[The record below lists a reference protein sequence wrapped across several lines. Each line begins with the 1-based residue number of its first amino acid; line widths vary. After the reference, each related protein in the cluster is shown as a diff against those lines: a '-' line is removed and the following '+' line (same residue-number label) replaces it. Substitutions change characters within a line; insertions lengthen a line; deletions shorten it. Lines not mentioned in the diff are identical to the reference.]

1 MKPGLVSGAWLPQ
14 AGEVSPNMDKIGVL
28 PAQRHEPPMSLA
40 LPRSP
45 ASGLPLLPADL
56 SARQRGALGAV
67 VVVAHG
73 LMAWLLWHTASPTPA
88 MVEPPVIT
96 AMLVMDSPRPVT
108 ERALPPMPLDPVPT
122 PSRVMPRPPVVP
134 AKTALAPAQTPV
146 LASARPAPG
155 AEVPVVPP
163 VQESKPAAQAAPVSP
178 APVATAAAHAPLSP
192 APAAEPPR
200 PVSASPRELPMSA
213 VRYLVEPPQVYPR
226 ASRDLGESG
235 VVLLKV
241 LVDEE
246 GRPKD
251 VLVSKGSGFPR
262 LDRQAVLNM
271 KAARFQPH
279 VESGVPRAV
288 WVPAEIVFNLE

>member
-1 MKPGLVSGAWLPQ
+1 
-14 AGEVSPNMDKIGVL
+14 
-28 PAQRHEPPMSLA
+28 MSLA
-40 LPRSP
+40 LSRPS

-56 SARQRGALGAV
+56 SARQRGVLGAV

-88 MVEPPVIT
+88 VVEPPVIT
-96 AMLVMDSPRPVT
+96 ATLVMDSPRPAA
-108 ERALPPMPLDPVPT
+108 ERAQPPTPLDPVPT
-122 PSRVMPRPPVVP
+122 PSRVMPRPPVAP
-134 AKTALAPAQTPV
+134 AKTAPAPAQTPV
-146 LASARPAPG
+146 LASARTAPG
-155 AEVPVVPP
+155 AEVPVAPP
-163 VQESKPAAQAAPVSP
+163 VQESKPTAQAAAVAP
-178 APVATAAAHAPLSP
+178 APAAAATAHAPASP
-192 APAAEPPR
+192 APAAEPAR
-200 PVSASPRELPMSA
+200 PVPASPRELPMSA

-262 LDRQAVLNM
+262 LDRQAVQNM
-271 KAARFQPH
+271 KGARFQPH
-279 VESGVPRAV
+279 IESGVPRAV

>member
-1 MKPGLVSGAWLPQ
+1 M
-14 AGEVSPNMDKIGVL
+14 
-28 PAQRHEPPMSLA
+28 LA
-40 LPRSP
+40 
-45 ASGLPLLPADL
+45 
-56 SARQRGALGAV
+56 AV
-67 VVVAHG
+67 VLLAHG
-73 LMAWLLWHTASPTPA
+73 LVAWGLWHATPRTPT
-88 MVEPPVIT
+88 VVDPPVIT
-96 AMLVMDSPRPVT
+96 ANLVVDSPPPATLPVVSEAPAPAT
-108 ERALPPMPLDPVPT
+108 APPVSPVPA
-122 PSRVMPRPPVVP
+122 VAKPVQP
-134 AKTALAPAQTPV
+134 PV
-146 LASARPAPG
+146 LASARPVAT
-155 AEVPVVPP
+155 ADVPLVPP
-163 VQESKPAAQAAPVSP
+163 VPDSKPLTQAAAQPP
-178 APVATAAAHAPLSP
+178 APAATPAAHAPANP
-192 APAAEPPR
+192 TPVAEPAR

-235 VVLLKV
+235 VVQLKV

-279 VESGVPRAV
+279 VEAGVPRAV